1 MPSLIES
8 IKEAEAK
15 AAGIRRDALAQAR
28 DMVLQAE
35 IDAGAQLSRV
45 ADECRLKL
53 VSAREEAEYEGRS
66 IAQDIVSRRANEA
79 GNMCKR
85 AEKNLDKAAS
95 YIFERLAEV

>member
-8 IKEAEAK
+8 IKEAEVK

-28 DMVLQAE
+28 DMVLQSE
-35 IDAGAQLSRV
+35 IDAGAQLARV

-66 IAQDIVSRRANEA
+66 IAQDIVSRRTSEA
-79 GNMCKR
+79 EDMCKK
-85 AEKNLDKAAS
+85 AGKNLDKAAS
-95 YIFERLAEV
+95 YIFERLAKV